1 MDERFR
7 PLRDALARAIL
18 DRDGATDRAARRSAY
33 DGEAGDDAVG
43 SYIATVRDHAWRV
56 TDDHVTAL
64 RAAGLSEPAVF
75 ELTVATAVGQATR
88 QYETALRAL
97 AEAVKK
103 HGETQ
108 S

>member
-18 DRDGATDRAARRSAY
+18 DRDGATDRAARRRAY
-33 DGEAGDDAVG
+33 DGEADKSAVG
-43 SYIATVRDHAWRV
+43 SYVATVRDHAYRV

-64 RAAGLSEPAVF
+64 RAAGMSEPAVF

-88 QYETALRAL
+88 QYDSALAAL

-103 HGETQ
+103 HGGTR